1 MANSLPMPPPA
12 PAGEVVGR
20 DRERAVLR
28 GLLDRVPSEG
38 RMALVTG
45 PVGIGKSTLVRELL
59 ASAHERGYSTFV
71 GACYDGLTT
80 APYEPWHD
88 ALTFGQNADETFTLD
103 LQSYLQAADSRSIE
117 ISDERTLARAVLVQL
132 ARLTEE
138 QPAVLV
144 LEDLHWADLASV
156 ELLTR
161 VSQSIGGMQILLVAT
176 WRDAEGALRDFR
188 TPLVNLSRSPYGEW
202 LALQPLDLGDI
213 DRWIQ
218 HQYDLDDDDRQRLS
232 DVISRSADGNPLFIN
247 EIFREME
254 LSRTLRLVNGH
265 WALEDPG
272 TIVVPSLIQQLIA
285 SRLDQVDSKARDV
298 LRICA
303 VLGQTF
309 PTALLQA
316 VAAVEQDVLTGT
328 IAAAREA
335 QILRTTR
342 RGADLVFEHALT
354 REVLYQ
360 STPEPVRHEL
370 HGRAANV
377 LLAAPEPD
385 ADRVSAHLLESG
397 DERAAEWLLRAGD
410 RAERTHAWSDA
421 IQRFER
427 ALVALSWT
435 SDERRIR
442 GWLSYRIACL
452 SRYRDLETARE
463 RVDDALE
470 DAYTVGDAVLVAY
483 SRYLSGLVDIFAG
496 RRSRGIDELLAA
508 IQMLEALP
516 PVDRLRLN
524 ASQGIFNPD
533 ALPLPTSTFEV
544 PEDPVAAVGPM
555 LGDLDRRATVA
566 TLMAESGRLARA
578 LEMSTRAIEL
588 LETTGDAPQVGR
600 TGHMLQTTA
609 FIHALAGR
617 PADSEVD
624 FDQAERAFRNVART
638 LMVADCIA
646 TRLMVFTWRYQA
658 DRRTVRR
665 DQIAEVQRLGARLGE
680 FEALESSSE
689 HWLIYSHFLEGRW
702 NLALHL
708 AGMPERPAVTGR
720 HSHHVSAVA
729 AMLHRQRGEAEIA
742 WQWVERN
749 LPDLWRS
756 EPGDADIPAA
766 AETIVTAAELAL
778 DGGDVMLAENWLDA
792 HERWMGWS
800 GASWSRAEANLARS
814 RLRSISG
821 DAAGARD
828 FAFEALA
835 AAVEPRQPLV
845 QIAAQRVLAEL
856 DIAAGKL
863 DEAAE
868 RLDRASSLAEACDV
882 PHEHLACQIVR
893 VELLV
898 ASGNLSGARELAEQ
912 VRFVAGELG
921 AARLLT
927 ALDGVQFERSNG
939 PDELTARE
947 LEVLRAVAGGRT
959 DAEVADHLFIATRTV
974 NAHMRSI
981 RSKLGVDTR
990 MRAVQAARDR
1000 GLI

>member
-1 MANSLPMPPPA
+1 MLSPLPANEL
-12 PAGEVVGR
+12 VGR
-20 DRERAVLR
+20 DRELAVLR
-28 GLLDRVPSEG
+28 GLLDQVATG
-38 RMALVTG
+38 GQLAIITG
-45 PVGIGKSTLVRELL
+45 PAGIGKSTLVRETL
-59 ASAHERGYSTFV
+59 AGADERGYATFV
-71 GACYDGLTT
+71 GACYEGLTT
-80 APYEPWHD
+80 GPYEPWHD
-88 ALTFGQNADETFTLD
+88 ALTTAQGLD
-103 LQSYLQAADSRSIE
+103 AMLTHDLRSYLRAAVPEELE
-117 ISDERTLARAVLVQL
+117 ISDERSLARATLVQL
-132 ARLTEE
+132 ASLTAER
-138 QPAVLV
+138 PAVLV
-144 LEDLHWADLASV
+144 LEDLHWADLATI
-156 ELLTR
+156 ELLMRIVQTIAALR
-161 VSQSIGGMQILLVAT
+161 LLLIAT
-176 WRDAEGALRDFR
+176 WRDAEGVAGDFAA
-188 TPLVNLSRSPYGEW
+188 PLISLSRSPHCDW
-202 LALQPLDLGDI
+202 LALQRLEAADI
-213 DRWIQ
+213 DHWINR
-218 HQYDLDDDDRQRLS
+218 QYDLPDDDRQRLAA
-232 DVISRSADGNPLFIN
+232 VISRSADGNPLFIS
-247 EIFREME
+247 EIFRELE
-254 LSRTLRLVNGH
+254 LSHTLRPVDGR
-265 WALEDPG
+265 WTLEDPG
-272 TIVVPSLIQQLIA
+272 TIVVPQLVQQLIA
-285 SRLDQVDSKARDV
+285 GRLDQLDSNERHTLEV
-298 LRICA
+298 CA

-316 VAAVEQDVLTGT
+316 VAEVEPTVLAEV

-335 QILRTTR
+335 QILRATR
-342 RGADLVFEHALT
+342 RSADLEFEQALA

-360 STPEPVRHEL
+360 GTPESVRHEL
-370 HGRAANV
+370 HRRAADV

-385 ADRVSAHLLESG
+385 ADRVSAHLLEAG

-427 ALVALSWT
+427 ALGALSWT

-483 SRYLSGLVDIFAG
+483 SRYVSGLVDIFAG

-533 ALPLPTSTFEV
+533 ALPLPTSTFEL

-578 LEMSTRAIEL
+578 LEMSIRAIEL

-835 AAVEPRQPLV
+835 AAVEPRQPL
-845 QIAAQRVLAEL
+845 APDCCSAR
-856 DIAAGKL
+856 AG
-863 DEAAE
+863 
-868 RLDRASSLAEACDV
+868 RA
-882 PHEHLACQIVR
+882 R
-893 VELLV
+893 YR
-898 ASGNLSGARELAEQ
+898 SGKAR
-912 VRFVAGELG
+912 R
-921 AARLLT
+921 
-927 ALDGVQFERSNG
+927 
-939 PDELTARE
+939 
-947 LEVLRAVAGGRT
+947 GR
-959 DAEVADHLFIATRTV
+959 
-974 NAHMRSI
+974 
-981 RSKLGVDTR
+981 
-990 MRAVQAARDR
+990 
-1000 GLI
+1000 